1 MQTPTPAAHVTALA
15 TSLDYDQRITYLRKL
30 CAADVR
36 VDVFVASARALGFVV
51 SWDLA
56 RGTPLLSWMH

>member
-1 MQTPTPAAHVTALA
+1 MQTVTTAPIAAIVE
-15 TSLDYDQRITYLRKL
+15 SLSYDERIAYLTKIS
-30 CAADVR
+30 AADVR

-56 RGTPLLSWMH
+56 RGTPVLAWMH

>member
-1 MQTPTPAAHVTALA
+1 MQTPTPAHVTALA
-15 TSLDYDQRITYLRKL
+15 SSLDFNQRVAYLQKL

-36 VDVFVASARALGFVV
+36 ADVFVASARALGFTV

-56 RGTPLLSWMH
+56 RGTPLLAWLH

>member
-1 MQTPTPAAHVTALA
+1 MQILTTAPIAAIAE
-15 TSLDYDQRITYLRKL
+15 SLSYGERIAYLTKIS
-30 CAADVR
+30 AADVR

-56 RGTPLLSWMH
+56 RGTPVLAWMH

>member
-1 MQTPTPAAHVTALA
+1 MQTLTTAPIATLA
-15 TSLDYDQRITYLRKL
+15 ESLSYDERIAYLTKIS
-30 CAADVR
+30 AADVR

-56 RGTPLLSWMH
+56 RGTPVLAWMH

>member
-1 MQTPTPAAHVTALA
+1 MQTLTPAPIAALA
-15 TSLDYDQRITYLRKL
+15 ESLSYDERVAYLTKIS
-30 CAADVR
+30 AADVR

-56 RGTPLLSWMH
+56 RGTPVLDWMH

>member
-1 MQTPTPAAHVTALA
+1 MQTLTTAPIAAIAE
-15 TSLDYDQRITYLRKL
+15 SLSYDERIAYLTKIS
-30 CAADVR
+30 AADVR

-56 RGTPLLSWMH
+56 RGTPVLAWMH

>member
-1 MQTPTPAAHVTALA
+1 MQTLITAPIATLA
-15 TSLDYDQRITYLRKL
+15 ESLSYDERIAYLTKIS
-30 CAADVR
+30 AADVR

-56 RGTPLLSWMH
+56 RGTPVLAWMH